1 MQVLSNIIPLVERAG
16 IPDGL
21 ARMAIGMMVARTAR
35 SLSAKQDDGTAAFV
49 RTMSDMPI
57 AIHASDA
64 NAQHY
69 ELPPEFFALILE
81 PHYKYSCC
89 YYPSDGTTLA
99 EAEAAALEET
109 ARRADIRDG
118 QSILDLGCGWG
129 SFSLYAAE
137 RYPRTRV
144 TAVSNSRA
152 QKAHI
157 DRKIADLGL
166 TNISVRTADMN
177 SFEAADAFDRVV
189 SIEMFEHMSNWP
201 RLLAR
206 IRSWLKSDGRL
217 FVHVFSHKSTPYRFD
232 LHNKRDW
239 IAQHFFTGGIM
250 PSHEMIGACKGSF
263 RVEDDWQW
271 SGEHYARTARDWLN
285 NFSANGAEIDR
296 ILGDV
301 YGSRAR
307 LWRQRWR
314 LFFLARAVRSRRR
327 PRLGR
332 EPLSPGARRAEP
344 LGAYPLLANHSAIDG
359 AARYAAAETTAFI
372 SAP

>member
-1 MQVLSNIIPLVERAG
+1 MQVLSNIIPFAERAG

-21 ARMAIGMMVARTAR
+21 ARMAIGMMVARTDR
-35 SLSAKQDDGTAAFV
+35 SLSEKRNGGTAAFV
-49 RTMSDMPI
+49 RAMSDMPI

-69 ELPPEFFALILE
+69 ELPPEFFALVLG
-81 PHYKYSCC
+81 PRCKYSCC
-89 YYPSDGTTLA
+89 YYPSDAATLA
-99 EAEAAALEET
+99 EAEVAALEET

-129 SFSLYAAE
+129 SFALYAAE
-137 RYPRTRV
+137 RHPNATV
-144 TAVSNSRA
+144 TAVSNSRT
-152 QKAHI
+152 QKAYI
-157 DRKIADLGL
+157 DGKIADLGL

-177 SFEAADAFDRVV
+177 SFEAAGSFDRVV

-232 LHNKRDW
+232 LDNKSDW

-250 PSHEMIGACKGSF
+250 PSHDLIGACSGSF
-263 RVEDDWQW
+263 RVEQDWQW
-271 SGEHYARTARDWLN
+271 SGEHYARTARHWLE
-285 NFSANGAEIDR
+285 NFSDNGAEIDR
-296 ILGDV
+296 ILRQV
-301 YGSRAR
+301 YGADAR

-314 LFFLARAVRSRRR
+314 LFFLATEGLFGHDSGRAWGVSHY
-327 PRLGR
+327 RLA
-332 EPLSPGARRAEP
+332 PVALS
-344 LGAYPLLANHSAIDG
+344 L
-359 AARYAAAETTAFI
+359 
-372 SAP
+372 